1 MYCTQQDLVDRF
13 GETELIQLTDTT
25 GSGAIDATAVARA
38 IADAEGEINTYLAKV
53 VSLPLSPVPTIV
65 TAAACDMARYRLYR
79 DQLTEPVTQRYKDAI
94 RLLGVIARGE
104 IRLDAEAVTANS
116 AAPRHSAPERV
127 FTADTLSGF

>member
-13 GETELIQLTDTT
+13 TESELIQLTDTT

-38 IADAEGEINTYLAKV
+38 IADAEGEIDTYLAKA
-53 VSLPLSPVPTIV
+53 VSLPLSPVPAIV
-65 TAAACDMARYRLYR
+65 AAAACDMARYRLYR

-94 RLLGVIARGE
+94 RLLSAIARGD
-104 IRLDAEAVTANS
+104 IRLGAEAVTANPSS
-116 AAPRHSAPERV
+116 ARHSAPERV